1 LTQPGR
7 ENLSN
12 NEEIN
17 INIEDCSMINVNA
30 ENKDNTNNQN
40 INKMFSFDLNDDQSD
55 FNNEFNMGTN
65 PLNIKETI
73 ENEINE
79 KENQN
84 LSFRETNSIKEFI
97 MLPPTIIN
105 TK

>member
-1 LTQPGR
+1 MTQPGR